1 MSFKMLIKPRSSD
14 LHGCLHHV
22 TAPAFSQRLTATLKI
37 QSDVLKMVSHW
48 NEMWLLGNSKGI
60 CKEEREA

>member
-14 LHGCLHHV
+14 LHSCLHHV
-22 TAPAFSQRLTATLKI
+22 SYCLQSRLTVTLKMH
-37 QSDVLKMVSHW
+37 SDVLKMVSHW
-48 NEMWLLGNSKGI
+48 NEMWPLGTSEGI